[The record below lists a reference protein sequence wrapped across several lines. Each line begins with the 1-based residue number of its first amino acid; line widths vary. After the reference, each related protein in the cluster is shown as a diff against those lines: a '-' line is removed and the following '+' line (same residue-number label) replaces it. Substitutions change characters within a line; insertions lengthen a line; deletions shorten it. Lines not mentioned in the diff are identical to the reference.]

1 MNFKK
6 PPALEEAFLSHCAKR
21 LYFMKIKEFAKI
33 VKGEVIGDAD
43 KIITGVSGIKDAKE
57 GDITFI
63 ASSKYLKHLFDSKA
77 SCVIVKDIIPDL
89 PIPQIKIAN
98 PYYGF
103 AKAIESF
110 YPRTVHPAAISTDAA
125 IAQTARIGNNV
136 SVYSFAVISD
146 HAVIG
151 DNSVIMPGV
160 FIGENTR
167 IGRDCLIYPNV
178 TIRESVTLGD
188 RVIIH
193 AGTVIGSDGY
203 GYVLENGEHY
213 KIPQVGGVI
222 IEDDVEIGSNVS
234 IDRATL
240 GNTRIKRG
248 AKIDNLCQ
256 IAHNVTIG
264 EKSLIISQVGIAGST
279 EIGEFVVLG
288 GQVGV
293 GDHTTIESGT
303 MVAGGAGVMNGH
315 LKKGVY
321 SGTPAIPHSTWLRAQ
336 ALFTKL
342 PEMNKKIRE
351 LEKKLNHLLK
361 GETS

>member
-1 MNFKK
+1 MN
-6 PPALEEAFLSHCAKR
+6 
-21 LYFMKIKEFAKI
+21 IKEFAKI
-33 VKGEVIGDAD
+33 INGEVIGDPE
-43 KIITGVSGIKDAKE
+43 KVITGVSGVREAKE

-63 ASSKYLKHLFDSKA
+63 ASSRYLKYLVATKA
-77 SCVIVKDIIPDL
+77 SCVIVKDVIPDL
-89 PIPQIKIAN
+89 SIPQIKIMN

-103 AKAIESF
+103 AKAIECF
-110 YPRTVHPAAISTDAA
+110 YPKASHPSAISTEAFVA
-125 IAQTARIGNNV
+125 ESASIGSHV
-136 SVYSFAVISD
+136 SIYPFAVVSG
-146 HAVIG
+146 HAIIG

-178 TIRESVTLGD
+178 TIREGITLGD

-193 AGTVIGSDGY
+193 SGTVIGSDGY

-240 GNTRIKRG
+240 GNTVIKKG

-264 EKSLIISQVGIAGST
+264 ERSLIISQAGIAGST
-279 EIGEFVVLG
+279 EIGELVIIG
-288 GQVGV
+288 GQAGIA
-293 GDHTTIESGT
+293 DHSIIDSGAI
-303 MVAGGAGVMNGH
+303 VIGGSGVMKGH
-315 LKKGVY
+315 IKKGVY
-321 SGTPAIPHSTWLRAQ
+321 SGYPAIPHATWLRAQ
-336 ALFTKL
+336 ALFAKL
-342 PEMNKKIRE
+342 PEMNKRIRE
-351 LEKKLNHLLK
+351 LEEKISRLEK
-361 GETS
+361 GE

>member
-1 MNFKK
+1 MNI
-6 PPALEEAFLSHCAKR
+6 H
-21 LYFMKIKEFAKI
+21 EFAKI
-33 VKGEVIGDAD
+33 VSGEIIGGDPE
-43 KIITGVSGIKDAKE
+43 KVITGVAGLREANK

-63 ASSKYLKHLFDSKA
+63 ASSQYLKYAADTKA
-77 SCVIVKDIIPDL
+77 SCIIVKDVIPGL
-89 PIPQIKIAN
+89 FITQIKVMN

-103 AKAIESF
+103 AKAIECF
-110 YPRTVHPAAISTDAA
+110 YPKTSHSSAISSEAY
-125 IAQTARIGNNV
+125 IAESASIGNSASIYPYAFV
-136 SVYSFAVISD
+136 SGHSI
-146 HAVIG
+146 IG

-178 TIRESVTLGD
+178 TIREGITIGD

-203 GYVLENGEHY
+203 GYVFEKGEHY

-240 GNTRIKRG
+240 GNTLIKKG
-248 AKIDNLCQ
+248 SKIDNLCQ
-256 IAHNVTIG
+256 IAHNVSIG
-264 EKSLIISQVGIAGST
+264 EKSLIVSQVGIAGST
-279 EIGEFVVLG
+279 EIGDFVILG

-293 GDHTTIESGT
+293 GDHITIESGT
-303 MVAGGAGVMNGH
+303 TVASGAGVMKNL

-321 SGTPAIPHSTWLRAQ
+321 SGTPAIPHATWLRAQ
-336 ALFTKL
+336 ALFAKL

-351 LEKKLNHLLK
+351 LEEKVDHLVK